1 MWSHSAPRADQEPNG
16 KAEPLVRLCFSCDI
30 RYSARNAFGGLPA
43 ASRAL
48 FFSNTMNRDYP
59 LDRVRNFGIIA
70 HIDAG
75 KTTTSERVL
84 FYTGAQ
90 HKIGE
95 VHEGE
100 TTTDWME
107 QERERGITITAAAI
121 TCFWNKTT
129 EDKNDASKKHRFNII
144 DTPGHI
150 DFTAEVKRSMRVL
163 DGAIVVFD
171 GVAGVEPQSET
182 NWRYADEAK
191 VPRVCFINKLD
202 RTGASF
208 EDSYKSILDRLST
221 KAIRMQ
227 IPIGLES
234 NFEGVVDLLTMKAF
248 RFEGN
253 MGEIVIEGEIPADLL
268 EEAKTRRAE
277 LIERIVEQ
285 DDAAMSA
292 YLEGKEPSID
302 ELKKIL
308 RKAVIANEVFPVYTG
323 SALKNKGVQ
332 LVLDAVVDYLP
343 SPLELPP
350 ATGINPKTGEA
361 VVRHASDDEPFCAL
375 AFKLQ
380 SDPFVGALTFFRV
393 YSGTI
398 SAGSYVYNSTTG
410 SKERVG
416 RIVRLQADK
425 REEVEKVFAGE
436 IAAAVGLKDTK
447 TSHTLCDEANPIV
460 LEQIKFPEPVVSL
473 RVEPKTKADQEKM
486 SIALRKLSDEDPTFR
501 VSSDE
506 ETGETIISGMGELH
520 LEILVDRMKREF
532 NVVADTG
539 KPQVAYR
546 ETIQGSSEAEGKYIK
561 QTGGRGQYGHVRIR
575 MKKLEPIDPEA
586 KIPKNVTREDH
597 FEFINNIKGGVVPQE
612 YIPAVEKG
620 IREAM
625 DRGFLAGFQM
635 VDISVE
641 LYDGSYHDVDSSE
654 IAFKIAASMAF
665 QEAAGKAKAVLL
677 EPIMKVEVN
686 VPEQFMGDITGSLS
700 GKRGQIEGME
710 DRGNNKVIKAKVPL
724 SEMFGY
730 TTTLRSMTEGRGS
743 MTMEFDHYDVVPKN
757 VADEIIASRK

>member
-1 MWSHSAPRADQEPNG
+1 
-16 KAEPLVRLCFSCDI
+16 
-30 RYSARNAFGGLPA
+30 
-43 ASRAL
+43 
-48 FFSNTMNRDYP
+48 MNRDYP
-59 LDRVRNFGIIA
+59 LEKVRNFGIIA

-84 FYTGAQ
+84 FYTGSQ

-95 VHEGE
+95 VHEGD

-121 TCFWNKTT
+121 TCFWTKSD
-129 EDKNDASKKHRFNII
+129 EPDKKDLAKKYRFNVI

-208 EDSYKSILDRLST
+208 EDSYASILDRLSP

-227 IPIGLES
+227 IPIGLEAQH
-234 NFEGVVDLLTMKAF
+234 EGVVDLLTMKAF
-248 RFEGN
+248 TFSGS
-253 MGEIVIEGEIPADLL
+253 MGEEVIMGEIPANLL
-268 EEAKTRRAE
+268 EDAKKYRAA

-285 DDAAMSA
+285 NDTAMGA
-292 YLEGKEPSID
+292 YLEGKEPSLA
-302 ELKKIL
+302 ELKAIL
-308 RKAVIANEVFPVYTG
+308 RKAVINNEIFPAYCG

-343 SPLELPP
+343 SPLDLKP
-350 ATGINPKTGEA
+350 ATGINPKTGEPIE
-361 VVRHASDDEPFCAL
+361 RHASDDEPFCAL

-380 SDPFVGALTFFRV
+380 TDPFVGALTFFRV
-393 YSGTI
+393 YSGTL
-398 SAGSYVYNSTTG
+398 SSGSYLYNSTTG

-416 RIVRLQADK
+416 RIVRLQANK
-425 REEVEKVFAGE
+425 REEVEKVFTGE

-447 TSHTLCDEANPIV
+447 TSHTLCDEENPIV
-460 LEQIKFPEPVVSL
+460 LEEIKFPEPVVSL
-473 RVEPKTKADQEKM
+473 RIEPKTKADQEKM
-486 SIALRKLSDEDPTFR
+486 GVALRKLSDEDPTFR
-501 VSSDE
+501 IKGDE

-532 NVVADTG
+532 NVVADVG

-546 ETIQGSSEAEGKYIK
+546 ETILGSAEAEGKYIK
-561 QTGGRGQYGHVRIR
+561 QTGGKGQYGHVKIR
-575 MKKLEPIDPEA
+575 MKKMEPVDPEKKVA
-586 KIPKNVTREDH
+586 KNVTREDH
-597 FEFINNIKGGVVPQE
+597 FEFINNIKGGAIPQE
-612 YIPAVEKG
+612 FINPVEKG
-620 IREAM
+620 LREAM
-625 DRGFLAGFQM
+625 ARGFLAGFPM
-635 VDISVE
+635 VDISVD

-654 IAFKIAASMAF
+654 IAYKIAASMAF
-665 QEAAGKAKAVLL
+665 QEAAGRAKAVIL
-677 EPIMKVEVN
+677 EPIMRVEVII
-686 VPEQFMGDITGSLS
+686 PDQFMGDITGNIS

-710 DRGNNKVIKAKVPL
+710 ERGLNKVVKAKVPL

-743 MTMEFDHYDVVPKN
+743 MTMEFDHYDTVPKN
-757 VADEIIASRK
+757 IADDIIASRK

>member
-1 MWSHSAPRADQEPNG
+1 MQ
-16 KAEPLVRLCFSCDI
+16 
-30 RYSARNAFGGLPA
+30 
-43 ASRAL
+43 
-48 FFSNTMNRDYP
+48 RDYP
-59 LDRVRNFGIIA
+59 LEKVRNFGIVA
-70 HIDAG
+70 HVDAG

-84 FYTGAQ
+84 FYTGSQ

-121 TCFWNKTT
+121 TCFWTKTA
-129 EDKNDASKKHRFNII
+129 EKDKKDTSKKYRFNVI

-208 EDSYKSILDRLST
+208 EDSYASILDRLSK
-221 KAIRMQ
+221 KAVRAQ
-227 IPIGLES
+227 IPMGAEGD
-234 NFEGVVDLLTMKAF
+234 FEGVVDLLSMKAYTF
-248 RFEGN
+248 AGK
-253 MGEIVIEGEIPADLL
+253 MGEEVIEGEIPAQYL
-268 EEAKTRRAE
+268 EDAKKYRAE
-277 LIERIVEQ
+277 LVERIVENDEAQ
-285 DDAAMSA
+285 MNAF
-292 YLEGKEPSID
+292 LEGNEPSLE
-302 ELKKIL
+302 ELKATL
-308 RKAVIANEVFPVYTG
+308 RKAVIANEIFPVYTG

-343 SPLELPP
+343 SPLDLE
-350 ATGINPKTGEA
+350 AVKGTNPKTGEEITRKA
-361 VVRHASDDEPFCAL
+361 DDSEPFTAL

-380 SDPFVGALTFFRV
+380 TDPFVGALTFFRV
-393 YSGTI
+393 YAGTV
-398 SAGSYVYNSTTG
+398 SAGSYVYNANTG
-410 SKERVG
+410 TKERIG

-425 REEVEKVFAGE
+425 REEVEQVFTGE
-436 IAAAVGLKDTK
+436 IAAMVGLKDTK
-447 TSHTLCDEANPIV
+447 TSHTLCDEANPII

-473 RVEPKTKADQEKM
+473 RIEPATKADQEKM
-486 SIALRKLSDEDPTFR
+486 GLAIRKLADEDPTFK
-501 VSSDE
+501 VTSDE
-506 ETGETIISGMGELH
+506 ETAETIISGMGELH

-532 NVVADTG
+532 NVTANVG

-546 ETIQGSSEAEGKYIK
+546 ETILGSSDVEGKYIK
-561 QTGGRGQYGHVRIR
+561 QTGGKGQYGHVKIK
-575 MKKLEPIDPEA
+575 MKHLEPVDPEA
-586 KIPKNVTREDH
+586 KIAKNVTREDH
-597 FEFINNIKGGVVPQE
+597 FEFINNIKGGA
-612 YIPAVEKG
+612 IPGEFINPIEKG

-625 DRGFLAGFQM
+625 TRGVLAGYPM
-635 VDISVE
+635 VDVSVD
-641 LYDGSYHDVDSSE
+641 LYDGSFHDVDSSE

-665 QEAAGKAKAVLL
+665 QDGAKSAKPVIL
-677 EPIMKVEVN
+677 EPIMAVEVV

-700 GKRGQIEGME
+700 GKRGSIEGME
-710 DRGNNKVIKAKVPL
+710 DRGMNKAVKAKVPL
-724 SEMFGY
+724 SEMFGF

-743 MTMEFDHYDVVPKN
+743 MTMEFDHYEVVPNN
-757 VADEIIASRK
+757 VAQDIIASRK

>member
-1 MWSHSAPRADQEPNG
+1 
-16 KAEPLVRLCFSCDI
+16 
-30 RYSARNAFGGLPA
+30 
-43 ASRAL
+43 
-48 FFSNTMNRDYP
+48 MNRDYP
-59 LDRVRNFGIIA
+59 LEKVRNFGIIA

-75 KTTTSERVL
+75 KTTASERIL
-84 FYTGAQ
+84 FYTGSQ

-121 TCFWNKTT
+121 TCFWTKTN
-129 EDKNDASKKHRFNII
+129 EADKKDISKKYRFNII

-182 NWRYADEAK
+182 NWRYADEAQ
-191 VPRVCFINKLD
+191 VPRICFINKLD

-208 EDSYKSILDRLST
+208 EDSYASILDRLSP

-227 IPIGLES
+227 IPIGEEVAH
-234 NFEGVVDLLTMKAF
+234 EGSIDLLTMKGYNF
-248 RFEGN
+248 TGN
-253 MGEIVIEGEIPADLL
+253 MGEEVVEIPIPMNLLAD
-268 EEAKTRRAE
+268 AKKYRAE

-285 DDAAMSA
+285 DDAAMGM
-292 YLEGKEPSID
+292 YLEGKEPPLEQLKSI
-302 ELKKIL
+302 LH
-308 RKAVIANEVFPVYTG
+308 KAVVANEVFPVYCG

-350 ATGINPKTGEA
+350 ATGINPKTNSPIE
-361 VVRHASDDEPFCAL
+361 RHASDDEPFCAL

-380 SDPFVGALTFFRV
+380 TDPFVGALTFFRV
-393 YSGTI
+393 YSGTL
-398 SAGSYVYNSTTG
+398 SSGSYVYNSTTG
-410 SKERVG
+410 TKERIG

-447 TSHTLCDEANPIV
+447 TSHTLCDEANPII

-473 RVEPKTKADQEKM
+473 RIEPKTKADQEKM
-486 SIALRKLSDEDPTFR
+486 GIALRKLSDEDPTFR
-501 VSSDE
+501 VAGDE

-520 LEILVDRMKREF
+520 LEILVERMKREF
-532 NVVADTG
+532 SVVADVG

-546 ETIQGSSEAEGKYIK
+546 ETILGSADAEGKYIK
-561 QTGGRGQYGHVRIR
+561 QTGGRGQYGHVKIKI
-575 MKKLEPIDPEA
+575 KKLEPVIEGA
-586 KIPKNVTREDH
+586 KISKNTTREDH

-625 DRGFLAGFQM
+625 ARGFLAGFPM
-635 VDISVE
+635 VDVSVD

-665 QEAAGKAKAVLL
+665 QEAAGKAKAVIL
-677 EPIMKVEVN
+677 EPIMRVEVI
-686 VPEQFMGDITGSLS
+686 VPDKFMGDITGNLS
-700 GKRGQIEGME
+700 GKRGQIEGTE
-710 DRGNNKVIKAKVPL
+710 ERGMNKAIHAKVPL

-730 TTTLRSMTEGRGS
+730 TTTLRSMTEGRGN
-743 MTMEFDHYDVVPKN
+743 MTMEFDHYGVVPN
-757 VADEIIASRK
+757 NIATDIIASRK

>member
-1 MWSHSAPRADQEPNG
+1 
-16 KAEPLVRLCFSCDI
+16 
-30 RYSARNAFGGLPA
+30 
-43 ASRAL
+43 
-48 FFSNTMNRDYP
+48 MNRDYP
-59 LDRVRNFGIIA
+59 LEKVRNFGIIA

-84 FYTGAQ
+84 FYTGSQ

-107 QERERGITITAAAI
+107 QERERGITITSAAI
-121 TCFWNKTT
+121 TCFWTKTG
-129 EDKNDASKKHRFNII
+129 EKDKKDTLKKFRFNVI

-163 DGAIVVFD
+163 DGAVVVFD

-208 EDSYKSILDRLST
+208 QDSYASILDRLSPR
-221 KAIRMQ
+221 AIRMQ
-227 IPIGLES
+227 IPMGEEAAH
-234 NFEGVVDLLTMKAF
+234 EGVVDLLTMKSYTF
-248 RFEGN
+248 SGN
-253 MGEIVIEGEIPADLL
+253 MGEDVVDGEVPAALL
-268 EEAKTRRAE
+268 EDAKKYRAE

-285 DDAAMSA
+285 DDTIMGA
-292 YLEGKEPSID
+292 YLEGVEPTI
-302 ELKKIL
+302 EVLKTLL
-308 RKAVIANEVFPVYTG
+308 RKAVIKNEIFPVYCG

-343 SPLELPP
+343 SPLDLPP
-350 ATGINPKTGEA
+350 TSGLNPKTGEPIL
-361 VVRHASDDEPFCAL
+361 RHASDEEPFCAL

-380 SDPFVGALTFFRV
+380 TDPFVGALTFFRV
-393 YSGTI
+393 YSGTLT
-398 SAGSYVYNSTTG
+398 AGSYIYNSTTG
-410 SKERVG
+410 TKERVG

-425 REEVEKVFAGE
+425 REEVEKVFTGE

-447 TSHTLCDEANPIV
+447 TSHTLCDEASPII

-473 RVEPKTKADQEKM
+473 RIEPKTKADQEKM
-486 SIALRKLSDEDPTFR
+486 GVALRKLSDEDPTFR
-501 VSSDE
+501 IKTDE
-506 ETGETIISGMGELH
+506 ETNETIISGMGELH

-532 NVVADTG
+532 NVVADVG

-546 ETIQGSSEAEGKYIK
+546 ETILGSSEAEGKYIK
-561 QTGGRGQYGHVRIR
+561 QTGGRGQYGHVKIR
-575 MKKLEPIDPEA
+575 MKKMEPLVEGA
-586 KIPKNVTREDH
+586 KILKNVTREDH
-597 FEFINNIKGGVVPQE
+597 FEFINNIKGGVIPQE
-612 YIPAVEKG
+612 FISPVEKG
-620 IREAM
+620 LREAM
-625 DRGFLAGFQM
+625 TRGFLAGFPM
-635 VDISVE
+635 VDISVD

-665 QEAAGKAKAVLL
+665 KEAAQRAKPVIL
-677 EPIMKVEVN
+677 EPIMSVEVV
-686 VPEQFMGDITGSLS
+686 VPEKFMGDITGSLS

-710 DRGNNKVIKAKVPL
+710 DRGMNKAVHAKVPL

-730 TTTLRSMTEGRGS
+730 TTTLRSMTEGRGN
-743 MTMEFDHYDVVPKN
+743 MTMEFDHYDVVPQN
-757 VADEIIASRK
+757 VATDIIASRK